1 MPIRDPLFTSGPD
14 YAKRLAERRRR
25 ARDFFVDQSI
35 LTVGGFNFDVT
46 ISEPLTADD
55 TPDAFKGFVVDAADT
70 NNLIEFSSVQTIFA
84 PSITEPANATDS
96 PVAGVNYATITI
108 TELLNATDSQ
118 IAVVTYNAVISE
130 PASATDFS
138 TTGAIQIAAITEA
151 ASATSVQDS
160 AKVSAST
167 ILEDA
172 LATDTATLQFVD
184 GGGNLPAPLVRD
196 YWDGW
201 PGNFYPGAGT
211 HRIT

>member
-1 MPIRDPLFTSGPD
+1 MPIRDPLFTPGTF
-14 YAKRLAERRRR
+14 AKRLAERRRR
-25 ARDFFVDQSI
+25 AREYFVDQSI
-35 LTVGGFNFDVT
+35 LTVGGLNFDVA

-55 TPDAFKGFVVDAADT
+55 TPDAFKGFILDAAD
-70 NNLIEFSSVQTIFA
+70 NNTLIEFSNVQTIFA
-84 PSITEPANATDS
+84 PSISEPATATDS
-96 PVAGVNYATITI
+96 PIAGVNYAGITI

-130 PASATDFS
+130 SAPATDFS

-151 ASATSVQDS
+151 ALATSVQDS

-167 ILEDA
+167 ILETA
-172 LATDTATLQFVD
+172 SATDTVTLQFVD
-184 GGGNLPAPLVRD
+184 GGGNQPAPLVRD

-201 PGNFYPGAGT
+201 QGNFYPGAGT